1 MPAAKAPKSL
11 ATTTANPPPA
21 STAAPWCV
29 RLLGRPCLQRTQPQ
43 AQVWLTPKDAALL
56 AVVALDGPIAAA
68 HVAALIW
75 PEAKAQRA
83 DTSLRQRLFRL
94 RRDHDAHVVSAGALL
109 QLSSGVQTDLAAT
122 LAAIADD
129 ADAGRETLLG
139 DLNFD
144 TLPDLADWLRGARER
159 WQAQRDAALAAAAA
173 LCEASGAVVRGLA
186 YAQRLAVSEPLSEHA
201 QRRVMRLHY
210 LRGDASAAI
219 AVFER
224 FEARLKDEL
233 GARPGAE
240 TIELLTTI
248 ERGAVTLPL
257 PTQRAV
263 APASLMRPPRLVGRA
278 VETAALAQAWSSQ
291 RVFALHGEAGIGKT
305 RLLGDVAAAS
315 EGVLSVQARPGD
327 ASITYALL
335 ARLLRALL
343 ARFNPPLDA
352 ARRQQLALVLPELG
366 QAVALAGDA
375 QRLLLQRAVEATLA
389 QALALG
395 LQALILDDLHFADD
409 ASVECLQALTLSDDL
424 SALRWGFA
432 LRAAEAGAAAM
443 ALQRALEDTQRLETV
458 RLAPLNLAQMAEL
471 IASLALPGLDAP
483 ALAAALLKHSGG
495 NPMFALETLKDMV
508 LAGGHGGH
516 RGAGKAS
523 RLPQPSTVAALVQ
536 RRLAQLS
543 APALKLARVAAL
555 AGASFSAELAAT
567 VLSLHPLDLAEPW
580 HELDVAQVFCEHAFA
595 HDLIFEATR
604 DSVPA
609 PIARLLHRHIAEVLL
624 TRQAAPASLAVHWAG
639 AHEWARAG
647 EAHVQAAGRAQSAS
661 QRSHEVEHWR
671 QARDCFDKAGDTQRA
686 FDARCDSIQSL
697 IVVQGV
703 AHADSVIDGLI
714 QDARGDAQ
722 QAAALTARAM
732 AALMSA
738 DHERGV
744 AAATQAATI
753 ARRLASPWPHFEA
766 ARLHAAG
773 LAQAGRAVEGLAEIE
788 PLRELV
794 EREGNAEQ
802 RGRFWADYAYVL
814 NSARRLRDS
823 AQAMRR
829 AIDNAQELG
838 DLAELATLT
847 SNLATVQ
854 GNLGHVD
861 EALELT
867 RRAFALQAELGA
879 TDGPTGGAV
888 QTYLGYFSGR
898 CGAYGEAL
906 AHLGAAI
913 ERFRRD
919 GQTLWVAVASNHL
932 AMLLIELGQFARAR
946 QALAYETPTLV
957 STQAR
962 RATISARLDRAL
974 AHQSQVHS
982 PHHSP
987 HHSQASAADALALLG
1002 PSGDGYTRWLALLD
1016 ETDTLEAMAA
1026 VTRCDE
1032 VLRMAAE
1039 LEYMA
1044 VAMRAELL
1052 RAFALHRAGRSAQAA
1067 TALRR
1072 LLPKLAEVQPADMY
1086 LPDAWWGAVQ
1096 VYRACQAHD
1105 DAAMALAQGLAWVH
1119 QRALPHV
1126 PEAFRDS
1133 FLQRNPTNRA
1143 LLSAA
1148 GGR

>member
-11 ATTTANPPPA
+11 ATTTANPPRA
-21 STAAPWCV
+21 SAVSPWCL
-29 RLLGRPCLQRTQPQ
+29 RLLGRPCLQRTQPA

-75 PEAKAQRA
+75 PEAKAKRA

-109 QLSSGVQTDLAAT
+109 QLSPGAQTDLAAA
-122 LAAIADD
+122 LAAMADD
-129 ADAGRETLLG
+129 AEAGREALLG

-159 WQAQRDAALAAAAA
+159 WRSQRDAALAAAAA

-186 YAQRLAVSEPLSEHA
+186 YAQRLAASEPLSEHA
-201 QRRVMRLHY
+201 QRRLMRLHY

-219 AVFER
+219 AAFER

-248 ERGAVTLPL
+248 ERGAIALPL

-278 VETAALAQAWSSQ
+278 GETAALAQAWASQ
-291 RVFALHGEAGIGKT
+291 RAFALHGEAGIGKT

-315 EGVLSVQARPGD
+315 DGVLSVQARPGD
-327 ASITYALL
+327 ASLTYALL

-343 ARFNPPLDA
+343 ARFGPPVDA

-389 QALALG
+389 QTLSLG
-395 LQALILDDLHFADD
+395 LHALIVDDLHFADD
-409 ASVECLQALTLSDDL
+409 ASVECLQALSLSEDL

-432 LRAAEAGAAAM
+432 LRAAEAGAATV

-483 ALAAALLKHSGG
+483 TLAAALLKHSGG

-508 LAGGHGGH
+508 LAGAGDGGDGGT
-516 RGAGKAS
+516 RRS
-523 RLPQPSTVAALVQ
+523 RRLPQPSTVAALVQ

-543 APALKLARVAAL
+543 PPALKLARVAAL

-580 HELDVAQVFCEHAFA
+580 HELDMAQVFCEHAFA

-624 TRQAAPASLAVHWAG
+624 TQQAAPASLAVHWAG
-639 AHEWARAG
+639 AQQWARAG
-647 EAHVQAAGRAQSAS
+647 EAHIEAAHQAQSAS
-661 QRSHEVEHWR
+661 QRSHEIEHWQ
-671 QARDCFDKAGDTQRA
+671 QAQACFEKAGDTQRA
-686 FDARCDSIQSL
+686 FEARCDSIQSL

-744 AAATQAATI
+744 AAATQAVDI

-766 ARLHAAG
+766 ARLHALG

-794 EREGNAEQ
+794 ERDGNAEQ

-814 NSARRLRDS
+814 NSARRLRDT
-823 AQAMRR
+823 AHALGR
-829 AIDNAQELG
+829 AIDNAQALG

-854 GNLGHVD
+854 GNLGHVG
-861 EALELT
+861 EALTLA
-867 RRAFALQAELGA
+867 RRSFALQAELGA
-879 TDGPTGGAV
+879 TDGPTGGV
-888 QTYLGYFSGR
+888 VETYLGLYCGMS
-898 CGAYGEAL
+898 GAYDEAL
-906 AHLGAAI
+906 ERLGAAVA
-913 ERFRRD
+913 RFRRD
-919 GQTLWVAVASNHL
+919 GQVLWVAVASNHL
-932 AMLLIELGQFARAR
+932 AQLLIELGQFARAR
-946 QALAYETPTLV
+946 QALAYDPPSVV
-957 STQAR
+957 SVQAR
-962 RATISARLDRAL
+962 GALMAARLDRAL
-974 AHQSQVHS
+974 E
-982 PHHSP
+982 HHS
-987 HHSQASAADALALLG
+987 ADAGPNALALLG
-1002 PSGDGYTRWLALLD
+1002 PGGDTYTRMLALLED
-1016 ETDTLEAMAA
+1016 SERLDAMAA
-1026 VTRCDE
+1026 VSCCE
-1032 VLRMAAE
+1032 QVLRMAGE

-1067 TALRR
+1067 TQLRR
-1072 LLPKLAEVQPADMY
+1072 LLPRLAKIQPADMY

-1096 VYRACQAHD
+1096 VFNACQAQD

-1126 PEAFRDS
+1126 PDAFRDS
-1133 FLQRNPTNRA
+1133 FLQRNPTNLA
-1143 LLSAA
+1143 LLSVPS
-1148 GGR
+1148 RR